1 MATCKRF
8 LNVYTVKGRCSYFLK
23 KYHAVVT
30 KAMGMVILEKKSS
43 LKLNKQTVILSLYQI
58 LSFLLDILKKHY
70 YFTYD
75 GGFKL

>member
-1 MATCKRF
+1 
-8 LNVYTVKGRCSYFLK
+8 
-23 KYHAVVT
+23 
-30 KAMGMVILEKKSS
+30 MGMVILEKKSS